1 MLPASSPA
9 APEALPL
16 CPVHPERPSVATCE
30 RCGRFLCE
38 ACAVSH
44 GPSRCADCDARL
56 GDPLGILAQP
66 FSVGGSL
73 SLGWRLF
80 REALP
85 GLLAVSFLLG
95 IVGGTFTHAVDQN
108 TTSFATSMRWT
119 FVFEGTVGLIAVGAH
134 LSLLVGVAEG
144 RRLNFGQALQEG
156 MNAWPQ
162 LFGANVRS
170 RLWSVLFCLLL
181 IIPGIIKAVTLALA
195 TEAAYREPGKDAL
208 QSSTQLVT
216 GRRWEMFGLCVASY
230 AIVFAVMSP
239 LSLLMAALVEAVE
252 STSLA
257 GDILLDGVGRGAEAF
272 VSAVG
277 LVAFYGLKRVH
288 GQALAPR

>member
-38 ACAVSH
+38 ACAVSRE
-44 GPSRCADCDARL
+44 PSRCADCDARL
-56 GDPLGILAQP
+56 GDPLGIFAQP

-85 GLLAVSFLLG
+85 GLLAVSFLFG
-95 IVGGTFTHAVDQN
+95 IVGGTFTHIVDQN
-108 TTSFATSMRWT
+108 TQNFATSMRWSRL
-119 FVFEGTVGLIAVGAH
+119 FEGTVGLFAVGAH
-134 LSLLVGVAEG
+134 LALLVGVAEG
-144 RRLNFGQALQEG
+144 RRLTFVQALEEG
-156 MNAWPQ
+156 LLAWPR
-162 LFGANVRS
+162 LFGANFRS
-170 RLWSVLFCLLL
+170 RLWIGLFFLLL
-181 IIPGIIKAVTLALA
+181 IIPGIIKAVTLALV
-195 TEAAYREPGKDAL
+195 TEAAYREPGQDAL

-216 GRRWEMFGLCVASY
+216 GRRWEVFGMLAAAY
-230 AIVFAVMSP
+230 GILLAVVVPMG
-239 LSLLMAALVEAVE
+239 LLMGALAEAAE
-252 STSLA
+252 STSLV